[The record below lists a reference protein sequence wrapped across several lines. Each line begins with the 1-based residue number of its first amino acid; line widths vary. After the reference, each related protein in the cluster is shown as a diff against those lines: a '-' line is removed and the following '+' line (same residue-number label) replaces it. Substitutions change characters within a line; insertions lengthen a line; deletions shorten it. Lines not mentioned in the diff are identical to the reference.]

1 MSHGENSKVCHH
13 GRDRMV
19 PVEATS
25 KAILSSIGNVILCE
39 QLKFTLETMS
49 PLCVSHLFV
58 SDCALDKKVAR

>member
-1 MSHGENSKVCHH
+1 MSHGETSKVCHH
-13 GRDRMV
+13 GRGPND
-19 PVEATS
+19 
-25 KAILSSIGNVILCE
+25 ILFE